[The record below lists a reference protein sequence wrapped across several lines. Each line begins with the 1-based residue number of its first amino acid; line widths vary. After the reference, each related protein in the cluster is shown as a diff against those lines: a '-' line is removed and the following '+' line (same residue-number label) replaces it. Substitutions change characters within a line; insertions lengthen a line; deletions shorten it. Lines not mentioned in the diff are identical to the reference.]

1 MKGGFRHSCIQ
12 AWKQCCQNSLLLPMI
27 ELSPLLASFSGRP
40 GLGGAFMALPA
51 QKKMVP
57 FVQGLSETFRANYC
71 DQEDGLHNKGGMRG
85 VSMTQST
92 RKGVGETPGRNWAC
106 FLKETGSLEVW
117 RQHDG
122 KEKTPGIQH
131 GVKTRPPSSFCAV

>member
-1 MKGGFRHSCIQ
+1 
-12 AWKQCCQNSLLLPMI
+12 MI

-40 GLGGAFMALPA
+40 GPGGAFMALPA

-92 RKGVGETPGRNWAC
+92 RKGGGRP
-106 FLKETGSLEVW
+106 LEETGHV
-117 RQHDG
+117 
-122 KEKTPGIQH
+122 
-131 GVKTRPPSSFCAV
+131 SSRKQGHWKSGDSTMGRKKHQASSME